1 MNRCAK
7 VAPDMGIVKTRGSRR
22 EQAKATRR
30 RIVDSA
36 YRLFSAGGYP
46 STTMDA
52 IATEAGVAVQTVYHV
67 FNTKAELLREVIEV
81 AAAGRHDPPPAPAW
95 LDEVFAENDGRRVL
109 ALTTEHG
116 FDMSARV
123 APLIAAIN
131 AAASTDPSFADY
143 WNASCT
149 VRRNG
154 TAEIA
159 ARLAASGE
167 LRSGL
172 GTQRAADIFYATGS
186 HATLSAF
193 LTDCGWSLEEVK
205 AWYYEMACNQLLSE
219 EARRGVG
226 AGPESPTDGLS
237 FNHLVSD

>member
-1 MNRCAK
+1 MTL
-7 VAPDMGIVKTRGSRR
+7 VKTRGSRRR

-52 IATEAGVAVQTVYHV
+52 IAADAGVVVQTVYHV
-67 FNTKAELLREVIEV
+67 FNTKAELLREVVQV
-81 AAAGRHDPPPAPAW
+81 AAAGQHDPSAEPAW
-95 LDEVFAENDGRRVL
+95 VQEALAAKDGRRAL
-109 ALTTEHG
+109 ALTTENG

-131 AAASTDPSFADY
+131 SAASTDPSFADY
-143 WNASCT
+143 WDASCT

-154 TAEIA
+154 VAEIV
-159 ARLAASGE
+159 ARLAARGQ
-167 LRSGL
+167 LRAGL

-186 HATLSAF
+186 HETLSAF
-193 LTDCGWSLEEVK
+193 LTTCGWSLEEVK
-205 AWYYEMACNQLLSE
+205 AWYYEMARDQLLSE
-219 EARRGVG
+219 DVG
-226 AGPESPTDGLS
+226 LGPDVGLASPTDGLS
-237 FNHLVSD
+237 FDHLVPD